1 MSLELDLA
9 LFAAGFVCWAVSTF
23 SAGGGSLMIL
33 AVVSLLLG
41 GQGAVPAV
49 GIASFVAGPAR
60 MAVLWSSIDWGLVH
74 WYAPG
79 AVAGAVLG
87 AWILSRMSAH
97 WIELVLA
104 LFLISTLWQFRLG
117 ERARSFRMQRQWF
130 VPVSFCS
137 GLVSGMVG
145 ASGLLVNPFYLNYGL
160 EKESMLATRA
170 VNSTVIQI
178 VKIAAYSAF
187 GVLSW
192 PLVRHGLAAGLGA
205 AAAIVIANPWLASL
219 TPRRFRQ
226 LAVLAMFLG
235 GLAMLWKQR
244 DFLGDLLQ

>member
-1 MSLELDLA
+1 MSLGLDLA
-9 LFAAGFVCWAVSTF
+9 LFAAGFGCWAISTF

-41 GQGAVPAV
+41 GQGAAPAV
-49 GIASFVAGPAR
+49 AIASFVAGPAR
-60 MAVLWSSIDWGLVH
+60 MAVLWSRIDWSVVR

-79 AVAGAVLG
+79 DVLG
-87 AWILSRMSAH
+87 AAPGAWVLSRMSAR

-104 LFLISTLWQFRLG
+104 LFLVSTLWQFRLG
-117 ERARSFRMQRQWF
+117 ARARSFRMQRRWF

-160 EKESMLATRA
+160 EKERLLATRA

-178 VKIAAYSAF
+178 VKIAAYTAF

-192 PLVRHGLAAGLGA
+192 PLARYGLAAGAGA
-205 AAAIVIANPWLASL
+205 AAAIVIANPWLARL

-244 DFLGDLLQ
+244 HFLAGMLP